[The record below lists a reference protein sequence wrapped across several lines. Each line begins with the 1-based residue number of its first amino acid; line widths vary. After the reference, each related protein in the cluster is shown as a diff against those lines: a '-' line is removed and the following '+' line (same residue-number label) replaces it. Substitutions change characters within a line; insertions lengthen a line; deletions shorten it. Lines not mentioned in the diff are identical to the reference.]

1 MEVSMIVASVM
12 TKNPVYVSPD
22 MSVNDVKELM
32 SKEKIG
38 KLPVLDKNER
48 LVGIITKKDLIKA
61 GPSSGT
67 TLDMYEISYLLAKL
81 KVEKVMQKNVISVQ
95 ETEVVEEAARIMA
108 DGEIGCL
115 PVMKGSL
122 LTGIITESDLFHAFV
137 DMFGA
142 RHAGVRV
149 SFCLDEK
156 PGQLAKFTQK
166 IAEAGGNLVSVVT
179 GECCDVTKRQCTCK
193 ITGISMES
201 VKKSL
206 DEISAVIED
215 IRLMK

>member
-1 MEVSMIVASVM
+1 MIVASVM

-108 DGEIGCL
+108 DREIGCL
-115 PVMKGSL
+115 PVMKGS
-122 LTGIITESDLFHAFV
+122 THRNYYRKRSFSCICRYVWRTPC
-137 DMFGA
+137 
-142 RHAGVRV
+142 RVRV

-156 PGQLAKFTQK
+156 PGQLAQLRKKLQK
-166 IAEAGGNLVSVVT
+166 PE
-179 GECCDVTKRQCTCK
+179 
-193 ITGISMES
+193 
-201 VKKSL
+201 
-206 DEISAVIED
+206 EILFLLLPASAA
-215 IRLMK
+215 M

>member
-1 MEVSMIVASVM
+1 MIVAGVM
-12 TKNPVYVSPD
+12 TKNPVFVSPD

-48 LVGIITKKDLIKA
+48 LVGIITRKDLIKA

-67 TLDMYEISYLLAKL
+67 TLDMYEISYLLSKL
-81 KVEKVMQKNVISVQ
+81 KVEKVMQKNVITVQ

-115 PVMKGSL
+115 PVMKGSI

-142 RHAGVRV
+142 RYAGVRV

-166 IAEAGGNLVSVVT
+166 IADAGGNLVSVVT
-179 GECCDVTKRQCTCK
+179 GECCDITKRQCTCK
-193 ITGISMES
+193 ITGIKMCDVEQ
-201 VKKSL
+201 SL
-206 DEISAVIED
+206 RDIEAVVED
-215 IRLMK
+215 IRIMK